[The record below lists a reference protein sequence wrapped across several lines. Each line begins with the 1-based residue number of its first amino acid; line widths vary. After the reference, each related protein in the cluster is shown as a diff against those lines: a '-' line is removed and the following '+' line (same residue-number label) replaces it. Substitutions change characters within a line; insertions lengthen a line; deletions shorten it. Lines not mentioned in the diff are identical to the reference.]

1 MESSSSNPC
10 CIGTPSMND
19 DYKDALIDKI
29 HTWTYDTLNDDAKL
43 SAWHEKFDYIIPT
56 EKEIALD
63 ELFGV
68 K

>member
-1 MESSSSNPC
+1 
-10 CIGTPSMND
+10 MND
-19 DYKDALIDKI
+19 EYTKALIEKI
-29 HTWTYDTLNDDAKL
+29 HSWTYDVLNDDEKL

-68 K
+68 E